1 MINTIKNEFLLF
13 IKAYFNRVY
22 PDYVTKN
29 KLDKEIPV
37 FVYHHITKEEFEDCL
52 KHLFR
57 NGYTTLTGDQHEQ
70 ALRDRSTAPERSVVI
85 TFDDGLSD
93 VYEIAYPLL
102 QKYNFQAI
110 VFLIPGWIGTSGI
123 VTWEQ
128 IREMHESHV
137 IDFQSH
143 SMHHQ
148 GVFCSKEVI
157 DYYNPKLEN
166 LKRWNF
172 PLMNTENGE
181 LQTERPPFGAPV
193 YKYCSRFSDNKRY
206 FPDTKLQDYCVEHVA
221 KNGNEKFFE
230 RKHWKTEL
238 NEIVGS
244 FRSVGSV
251 EDKFETKNKQ
261 ITAILKELRYSKL
274 AIEDN
279 LADKKV
285 YHFAWPWNQTG
296 SITTK
301 VLVKSGY
308 KTAFM
313 GLTAD
318 ALEGKTIEDLFLIKR
333 VTGDFIKCLPGD
345 GRQSFWSVLLH
356 KIFRRLKIGSTY

>member
-1 MINTIKNEFLLF
+1 MINTIKNELLLF

-29 KLDKEIPV
+29 KLDKAIPV
-37 FVYHHITKEEFEDCL
+37 FVYHHITRKEFEDCL

-102 QKYNFQAI
+102 KKYNFQAI
-110 VFLIPGWIGTSGI
+110 VFLIPGWIGKSGI

-128 IREMHESHV
+128 VKKMHESKV

-143 SMHHQ
+143 SMYHM
-148 GVFCSKEVI
+148 GVFCSSDVI
-157 DYYNPKLEN
+157 DYYNPKMEN

-172 PLMNTENGE
+172 PLTDTENGE
-181 LQTERPPFGAPV
+181 LKTERPPFGTPV
-193 YKYCSRFSDNKRY
+193 YKYCSRFSDNKQY
-206 FPDTKLQDYCVEHVA
+206 VPDKKLQDYCAAYVA
-221 KNGNEKFFE
+221 KNRSKQFFE
-230 RKHWKTEL
+230 RKNWKTEL
-238 NEIVGS
+238 DEIVKS
-244 FRSVGSV
+244 FRKTGSA
-251 EDKFETKNKQ
+251 EDKYETKNKQ

-274 AIEDN
+274 VIEEK
-279 LADKKV
+279 LVDKKV

-296 SITTK
+296 VVTTK
-301 VLVKSGY
+301 VLIKSGY
-308 KTAFM
+308 KTAYM

-318 ALEGKTIEDLFLIKR
+318 ALEGKNVEELILIKR

-356 KIFRRLKIGSTY
+356 KIFRRIKSGANY